1 MKKTPS
7 LSPEEKYDL
16 YYKPVYLSPKNSLTV
31 SLMTFYQLIV
41 IFASLLSLQTVS
53 ADDCDVYSQLEKKA
67 SCGKDGYLVQYGLK
81 NCRIFAAPE
90 TIARFSPAGQKFLK
104 CTRDCLVTYLK
115 TLFKRNTPAC
125 DVLFDS
131 AVESHSSCY
140 VKCGF
145 CKICQTEK
153 MALFKSYDIMDF
165 LSIKSLS
172 TVVTVLRKCGAFT
185 CLRLF

>member
-1 MKKTPS
+1 MYIEFSEKLNNRTTDDV
-7 LSPEEKYDL
+7 LSPNRDIR
-16 YYKPVYLSPKNSLTV
+16 LSAKLANEIPL
-31 SLMTFYQLIV
+31 
-41 IFASLLSLQTVS
+41 ASFVKDFVKVS

-67 SCGKDGYLVQYGLK
+67 SCGKDGYLIQYGLK

-115 TLFKRNTPAC
+115 ALFKRNTPAC